1 MNRLL
6 TFVPVL
12 LCAGALVTAQQ
23 PAQEKPAGG
32 PPPTATQAPAPPAA
46 QAPAA
51 KEAAAGKV
59 TYSGCIKPGSAPDSW
74 ILESAELSKPGGGA
88 SVGTSGAMKTTLA
101 LSAKSGTDLKPH
113 ANHKVEIVGSV
124 APAKAGGGD
133 APKQELTVD
142 SLKMVSTTCP

>member
-1 MNRLL
+1 MNRWL
-6 TFVPVL
+6 TFVSAL
-12 LCAGALVTAQQ
+12 LCAGALVTAQK

-32 PPPTATQAPAPPAA
+32 PPPAT

-51 KEAAAGKV
+51 KESAAGKV
-59 TYSGCIKPGSAPDSW
+59 TYSGCVKPGSAPDSW
-74 ILESAELSKPGGGA
+74 ILENAELSKPGGGVA
-88 SVGTSGAMKTTLA
+88 TSGASKMTLA
-101 LSAKSGTDLKPH
+101 LNAKSGTDLKPH
-113 ANHKVEIVGSV
+113 ANHKVELVGTI

>member
-1 MNRLL
+1 MNRWL
-6 TFVPVL
+6 TFVSAL
-12 LCAGALVTAQQ
+12 LCAGALVTAQK

-32 PPPTATQAPAPPAA
+32 PPPAT

-51 KEAAAGKV
+51 KESAAGKV
-59 TYSGCIKPGSAPDSW
+59 TYSGCVKPGSAPDSW
-74 ILESAELSKPGGGA
+74 ILENAELSKPGGEPSVAKSGA
-88 SVGTSGAMKTTLA
+88 SKMTLA
-101 LSAKSGTDLKPH
+101 LNAKSGTDLKPH
-113 ANHKVEIVGSV
+113 ANHKVEIMGTT

>member
-1 MNRLL
+1 MNRWL
-6 TFVPVL
+6 TFVPAL
-12 LCAGALVTAQQ
+12 LCAGALVTAQT

-32 PPPTATQAPAPPAA
+32 PPPATQAPAAP
-46 QAPAA
+46 PAA
-51 KEAAAGKV
+51 KESAAGKV
-59 TYSGCIKPGSAPDSW
+59 IHSGCIKPGSAPDSW
-74 ILESAELSKPGGGA
+74 ILESAELSKPGGA
-88 SVGTSGAMKTTLA
+88 PSVGTSGATKTSFA

-113 ANHKVEIVGSV
+113 ANHKVEIVGTV

>member
-1 MNRLL
+1 MNRWL
-6 TFVPVL
+6 TFVSAL
-12 LCAGALVTAQQ
+12 LCAGALVTAQK

-32 PPPTATQAPAPPAA
+32 PPPAT

-51 KEAAAGKV
+51 KESAAGKV
-59 TYSGCIKPGSAPDSW
+59 TYSGCVKPGSAPDSW
-74 ILESAELSKPGGGA
+74 ILENAELSKPGGEPSVAKSGA
-88 SVGTSGAMKTTLA
+88 SKMTLA
-101 LSAKSGTDLKPH
+101 LNAKSGTDLKPH
-113 ANHKVEIVGSV
+113 ANHKVEIMGTI

>member
-1 MNRLL
+1 MNRWL
-6 TFVPVL
+6 TFVSAL
-12 LCAGALVTAQQ
+12 LCAGALVTAQK

-32 PPPTATQAPAPPAA
+32 PPPAT

-51 KEAAAGKV
+51 KESAAGKV
-59 TYSGCIKPGSAPDSW
+59 TYSGCVKPGSAPDSW
-74 ILESAELSKPGGGA
+74 ILENAELSKPGGGPSA
-88 SVGTSGAMKTTLA
+88 TSGASKMTLA
-101 LSAKSGTDLKPH
+101 LNAKSGTDLKPH
-113 ANHKVEIVGSV
+113 ANHKVELVGTI

>member
-1 MNRLL
+1 MNRWL
-6 TFVPVL
+6 TFVSAL
-12 LCAGALVTAQQ
+12 LCAGALVTAQK

-32 PPPTATQAPAPPAA
+32 PPPAT

-51 KEAAAGKV
+51 KESAAGNV
-59 TYSGCIKPGSAPDSW
+59 TYSGCVKPGSAPDSW
-74 ILESAELSKPGGGA
+74 ILENAELSKPGGGPSA
-88 SVGTSGAMKTTLA
+88 TSGASKMTLA
-101 LSAKSGTDLKPH
+101 LNAKSGTDLKPH
-113 ANHKVEIVGSV
+113 ANHKVEIMGTI